1 MSEPRFTPRQAV
13 ENRLKARRESL
24 ANMRVGKK
32 VLIVWSEAWAEQLSE
47 ALDATPAPH
56 TMFIDTFWIRTADND
71 QGGVSVVFAPIGA
84 PGTVMIMEDLIA
96 LGAESIVGV
105 GASGGLDSRYR
116 IGDVLVPETVNIV
129 DEGTSAHYPG
139 EGDPSADP
147 ETLTKLN
154 SLLAKHGVNS
164 AHGDWWTTDAFY
176 REMTDDIESHIASG
190 ILGIDMETS
199 AMYRVAEHRG
209 ISCCNMLI
217 VSDELWTDW
226 NYGVDFSTF
235 ANGLKAM
242 QTAAVEWALS

>member
-1 MSEPRFTPRQAV
+1 MPKPRFTPRQAV
-13 ENRLKARRESL
+13 ENRLKARGESL
-24 ANMRVGKK
+24 ATMRVGKK

-47 ALDATPAPH
+47 ALGATPAPH
-56 TMFIDTFWIRTADND
+56 TMFIDTFWIRTVDND

-96 LGAESIVGV
+96 IGAESIVGV

-116 IGDVLVPETVNIV
+116 VGDVLVPETVKVV

-147 ETLTKLN
+147 AMVTELGA
-154 SLLAKHGVNS
+154 LLAKHGVRT
-164 AHGDWWTTDAFY
+164 AHGKWWTTDAFY
-176 REMTDDIESHIASG
+176 REMIDDIESQIANG

-209 ISCCNMLI
+209 ISCCNILI
-217 VSDELWTDW
+217 VSDELWADW
-226 NYGVDFSTF
+226 NYGIDFSEF
-235 ANGLKAM
+235 GSGLKAM
-242 QTAAVEWALS
+242 QAAAVEWALS